1 MSARGCIFGLFGL
14 SLFLFLVAAAPA
26 ETRCSGLQGGAL
38 QRCLQGESRKG
49 GLPAI
54 IFFDAQE
61 KAITIEKAVVN
72 RSMTEVCRTIGKDG
86 VFTAYRSGGD
96 LRQGKKWKEVE
107 CRGGRVEGLWREYL
121 PSDDTLTVLLYDADN
136 RVVKQEFYLNGRL
149 IREITVAPR

>member
-1 MSARGCIFGLFGL
+1 MSARGCMFGGVGL
-14 SLFLFLVAAAPA
+14 SLFVFLVVAASA

-38 QRCLQGESRKG
+38 QRCLQGESRRDG
-49 GLPAI
+49 PPSIL
-54 IFFDAQE
+54 FFDAQE
-61 KAITIEKAVVN
+61 KTFVIEKAVAN

-86 VFTAYRSGGD
+86 VFTAYRSSGD

-121 PSDDTLTVLLYDADN
+121 PSDDTLTVLLYGADN

-149 IREITVAPR
+149 IREITVTPR